1 MGDSMNKKESISREM
16 ITYLICGVITTL
28 CNYIVFFLLR
38 RYTNV
43 SLVLA
48 NVLAFIVAVTQAFFT
63 NKYFVYRRMNSQL
76 TIIIQEFISFV
87 SLRVVSMG
95 IETLLLVLLVEKF
108 HLWEMGS
115 KLVVSVLV
123 VILNYLFGKFI
134 TFRRR
139 GVQC

>member
-16 ITYLICGVITTL
+16 IAYLLCGVITTL
-28 CNYIVFFLLR
+28 CNYIVYFLLR

-43 SLVLA
+43 PLVLA

-63 NKYFVYRRMNSQL
+63 NKYFVYRRMSSQL

-95 IETLLLVLLVEKF
+95 LETLLLVILVEKL

-115 KLVVSVLV
+115 KLAVSVLV